1 MSWVS
6 GVVVFLLIWWTA
18 LFCVLPWGNRPEEKP
33 DVANAKSAPAN
44 PRILKKF
51 GITTLLTCALWLIV
65 YGLIQSDVISF
76 HDMAQK
82 LAKEEH
88 IQ

>member
-1 MSWVS
+1 MGIVS
-6 GVVVFLLIWWTA
+6 AIVVFLIIWWTA
-18 LFCVLPWGNRPEEKP
+18 LFCVLPWGNRPDENP

-44 PRILKKF
+44 PRIMRKF
-51 GITTLLTCALWLIV
+51 LITTLLTCVLWLIV

-76 HDMAQK
+76 HDMAHD
-82 LAKEEH
+82 LAKKEH

>member
-1 MSWVS
+1 MGIVS
-6 GVVVFLLIWWTA
+6 GIVVFLLTWWTV
-18 LFCVLPWGNRPEEKP
+18 LFCILPWGNQPDQNPE
-33 DVANAKSAPAN
+33 VANAKSAPAN

-51 GITTLLTCALWLIV
+51 AVTTVLSCVLWVMI

-82 LAKEEH
+82 LAQEEN
-88 IQ
+88 IK

>member
-1 MSWVS
+1 MGLVS
-6 GVVVFLLIWWTA
+6 GIVVFLLIWWTL
-18 LFCVLPWGNRPEEKP
+18 LFCVLPWGNRPDDNP

-51 GITTLLTCALWLIV
+51 LITTLLTCVLWVIV

-76 HDMAQK
+76 HDMAHE
-82 LAKEEH
+82 LAKKENIE
-88 IQ
+88 

>member
-1 MSWVS
+1 MSIVS
-6 GVVVFLLIWWTA
+6 GIVVFLLVWWTL
-18 LFCVLPWGNRPEEKP
+18 LFCVLPWGNRPEDNP
-33 DVANAKSAPAN
+33 DVAHVKSAPAN

-51 GITTLLTCALWLIV
+51 AITTLLTCVLWLMI
-65 YGLIQSDVISF
+65 YGLIESDVISF